1 MKNKGIFGGIIVV
14 VLILVLTLAVGG
26 GSVSAEEPTIIAS
39 GNCGKAGSNV
49 TWTLDSTGL
58 LTISG
63 EGEMYDFSTYSG
75 DQPWRSYVNKIESIV
90 VESGISSV
98 GNYVFY
104 EHSALKSV
112 TILGN
117 VVSVGDGA
125 CYNCKNLTTVKFAG
139 EVKSIGQS
147 AFYICRNLISV
158 NISDGITSIGSGAFM
173 GCSKLEDIYLPETLL
188 SIGERA
194 FSSCRE
200 LTKITIPSSI
210 GKIEKGAFENCS
222 GLTEITIPEG
232 ITSIGEEGFAFCSW
246 STKVELPDS
255 LRSIGYSAFRSCG
268 KLKTINIPENVVN
281 ISGHAFD
288 FCYGLEEINYN
299 AKKVTTNLY
308 KDSNVFYTS
317 SQAKK
322 SLRLTIGENVETI
335 PDYLF
340 ANCVELT
347 EVNYNAKAAET
358 LGSSCFRKAGTA
370 EIGFK
375 VTFGGNVEKIPNS
388 LFRSCENLTEVVLSN
403 GIISIGQYAFHSCNG
418 LTHVIIP
425 ENVKS
430 IGKNAFYYCRNLK
443 NITIYAKNMDG
454 FSADDSVFSG
464 AGSSGIQVVF
474 GNTVECIPAG
484 MFCGCY
490 LTSVIIPESV
500 TSIGSCAFL
509 GCNKLNNIEIPNRV
523 TQIGSSAFSGCS
535 GLTSIDIPNSV
546 TSVGSSA
553 FSNCTGLTSAV
564 ISNSMTNI
572 AESTFAGCASLT
584 SITIPEG
591 ITNIGSLAFSGCKG
605 LTSAKIPES
614 ILSIGSDA
622 FADCDAL
629 QDIYFGSTEPIWRML
644 EVTTRVETIIH
655 FAEQTGRIVFSG
667 ECGTSGN
674 NVAWTINDRGVLTIS
689 GQGAMQDYEVKTVNG
704 DIIITAPWYKYG
716 KYISSVI
723 IEVGVTSIGDSAFRG
738 CGGLASVN
746 IGNSVTSIGTAA
758 FAFCT
763 GLAGVTIPDS
773 VTSIGSS
780 AFYGCTGLSSVTI
793 PDSVT
798 SIGDRAFY
806 GCTGLTEIIYNAEDA
821 VVDSE
826 YYIGGNVFINAGSSS
841 GGLRVIIGDGVRK
854 IPDYL
859 FYGCTGLSSV
869 TIGNSVTRIGDGAFS
884 DCTGLTEIYYNAKA
898 AANLKYDSYASFKN
912 AGTSSKGLRLV
923 IGDCVE
929 HIPNYLF
936 SSCTGLSSVTISD
949 SVTSIGW
956 SAFKGCIGL
965 TSVTIG
971 NSVTSVGSDAFSDC
985 TGLTSVTIPDG
996 VTSIGSGAFLGCT
1009 DLTSVTIGNSV
1020 TSVGSSAFSGC
1031 TGLTSVTIPNSVTS
1045 IEESVFSD
1053 CTGLSSVTIGDSVT
1067 SIGNRAFSGCS
1078 NLTSV
1083 YFNAKE
1089 CTDFKE
1095 NSDVFRYAGKKTE
1108 GMVITFGK
1116 NVQNIPSYLCYASEY
1131 NTKNWKY
1138 DYSPYYAPK
1147 VKKIIIA
1154 DGVQDIGQFAFYGST
1169 SLSEIIY
1176 NAKAAADLKSGSD
1189 VFSNAGTS
1197 SDGLRVVIGNSVEH
1211 IPAHLFSGCT
1221 GLTSMTIP
1229 DSVTS
1234 IGSGAFL
1241 GCTDLTSVTIGNS
1254 VTSIGSSAFSGCTG
1268 LTSVTIPNSVTSIE
1282 ESVFSDCTGLT
1293 SVTIPNSVTSIGSSA
1308 FHGCTGLTSVTIPD
1322 SVTSIGSS
1330 AFHGC
1335 TGLTSVTIPDSV
1347 TSIGDGAF
1355 SYCTGL
1361 TEILYNAKAAA
1372 DLDYYSNAF
1381 SNAGTSSDGLRAVIG
1396 NSVEQIPACLF
1407 SGCTGLTSV
1416 KIGNGVT
1423 SIGERAFT
1431 GCTGLTSVTIPDS
1444 VASIG
1449 NGAFY
1454 GCTGLTSVTIG
1465 NSVTS
1470 IGSEAFSGCT
1480 GLAGVTIGNSV
1491 ASIGSDAFYGCTG
1504 LTSVTI
1510 PNSVTSIGD
1519 GAFSRCTGLT
1529 SVTIP
1534 SSVESIGSLAFSNC
1548 SQLKDIF
1555 YGGSELAWKLRFSNV
1570 SVSGNTTV
1578 HFEQPTGQI
1587 LVSGNCGTDGDNLT
1601 WTINDRGNLTVS
1613 GKGAM
1618 KDYTQSYI
1626 NYQYVN
1632 TSPWG
1637 NYAKCLY
1644 SAVIENGVTSI
1655 GDYAFAFCKNLKS
1668 VTIGEDV
1675 SNFGSCAFRECSN
1688 LEELNYNAKAAA
1700 DLGTSEYVFDCAG
1713 NSGNGICVWVGERV
1727 KKIPRDLFCGAAT
1740 YFSNH
1745 ANLRC
1750 VFFKGNPPI
1759 IDGIGLVS
1767 SRSSVY
1773 AFYPYGNSEWTA
1785 SARNSYGSKLI
1796 WSAYSDAP
1804 ATAVSCKTNK
1814 TVYLVGET
1822 LDVSHLV
1829 MTVTHED
1836 GCVETIPYA
1845 SGLLTLGEYDL
1856 TTPGAKSI
1864 PVTGRGA
1871 EGKLSVYVHEQKT
1884 ETLDKAGYPESS
1896 HDYENDLNKTYTYKA
1911 EGAFSLDVTF
1921 SAQTEV
1927 ETNIDYLYVNGTK
1940 YTGTELAGKTI
1951 TISGDTLTIRLVSD
1965 KSDSAYG
1972 FSIDSIVMTYMGHE
1986 YEDTVVPPTCT
1997 EQGYTLRSC
2006 PCGSVVKQ
2014 NYVDAL
2020 GHDMVTDAAVA
2031 PTCTKTGLTEGSH
2044 CARCDEATTAQK
2056 VVPALGHDMVTDAAV
2071 APTCMKTGLTEGS
2084 HCSRCDEATTAQ
2096 KVVPALG
2103 HDMVTDA
2110 AVAPTCTKT
2119 GLTEGS
2125 HCSRCDEATTAQK
2138 VVPALG
2144 HDMVTDAAVAP
2155 TCTKTGLTEGSH
2167 CARCDEATTAQKV
2180 VPALGH
2186 DMVTDAA
2193 VAPTC
2198 TKTGL
2203 TEGSHCN
2210 RCDETIVEQKVVPAL
2225 GHDMVT
2231 DAAVAPTCTKTGLT
2245 EGSHCSR
2252 CDEATTAQKV
2262 VPALGHDMVT
2272 DAAVAPTCTKTGLT
2286 EGSHCSRCDDQTTA
2300 QEVIPARGHR
2310 FNARHICMVCGV
2322 EDPVV
2327 EITLK
2332 KLPTKASYVVN
2343 KEALDVAGGVVL
2355 AHYESGETEELELT
2369 AAMVSGF
2376 DNTILGKQTLT
2387 VTVGGLTTTF
2397 EVEVVERAVTFVA
2410 VENGKLVKHYTD
2422 GTTEETPLKDG
2433 AISDFA
2439 ISETGEKTLTLTSEN
2454 ACVAAYKDADGNYV
2468 ALKAVANEDGSYS
2481 YVVPEEVTEVTVAVK
2496 GDLDGDGRINMKDLA
2511 QLRRNMAEGTVE
2523 GGLEQLLIDFNG
2535 DGVVN
2540 MKDMGILRRY
2550 LAGGYGVELGW

>member
-39 GNCGKAGSNV
+39 GYCGKDGSNV
-49 TWTLDSTGL
+49 TWKLDSAGL

-63 EGEMYDFSTYSG
+63 EGEMKDYS
-75 DQPWRSYVNKIESIV
+75 YKYTN
-90 VESGISSV
+90 SSW
-98 GNYVFY
+98 
-104 EHSALKSV
+104 
-112 TILGN
+112 
-117 VVSVGDGA
+117 
-125 CYNCKNLTTVKFAG
+125 
-139 EVKSIGQS
+139 
-147 AFYICRNLISV
+147 
-158 NISDGITSIGSGAFM
+158 IT
-173 GCSKLEDIYLPETLL
+173 
-188 SIGERA
+188 
-194 FSSCRE
+194 
-200 LTKITIPSSI
+200 
-210 GKIEKGAFENCS
+210 
-222 GLTEITIPEG
+222 
-232 ITSIGEEGFAFCSW
+232 
-246 STKVELPDS
+246 
-255 LRSIGYSAFRSCG
+255 
-268 KLKTINIPENVVN
+268 
-281 ISGHAFD
+281 
-288 FCYGLEEINYN
+288 
-299 AKKVTTNLY
+299 
-308 KDSNVFYTS
+308 
-317 SQAKK
+317 
-322 SLRLTIGENVETI
+322 
-335 PDYLF
+335 
-340 ANCVELT
+340 
-347 EVNYNAKAAET
+347 
-358 LGSSCFRKAGTA
+358 
-370 EIGFK
+370 
-375 VTFGGNVEKIPNS
+375 
-388 LFRSCENLTEVVLSN
+388 
-403 GIISIGQYAFHSCNG
+403 
-418 LTHVIIP
+418 
-425 ENVKS
+425 
-430 IGKNAFYYCRNLK
+430 
-443 NITIYAKNMDG
+443 
-454 FSADDSVFSG
+454 
-464 AGSSGIQVVF
+464 
-474 GNTVECIPAG
+474 
-484 MFCGCY
+484 
-490 LTSVIIPESV
+490 
-500 TSIGSCAFL
+500 
-509 GCNKLNNIEIPNRV
+509 
-523 TQIGSSAFSGCS
+523 
-535 GLTSIDIPNSV
+535 
-546 TSVGSSA
+546 
-553 FSNCTGLTSAV
+553 
-564 ISNSMTNI
+564 
-572 AESTFAGCASLT
+572 
-584 SITIPEG
+584 
-591 ITNIGSLAFSGCKG
+591 
-605 LTSAKIPES
+605 
-614 ILSIGSDA
+614 
-622 FADCDAL
+622 
-629 QDIYFGSTEPIWRML
+629 
-644 EVTTRVETIIH
+644 
-655 FAEQTGRIVFSG
+655 
-667 ECGTSGN
+667 
-674 NVAWTINDRGVLTIS
+674 
-689 GQGAMQDYEVKTVNG
+689 
-704 DIIITAPWYKYG
+704 TAPWQNRANKL
-716 KYISSVI
+716 I
-723 IEVGVTSIGDSAFRG
+723 IQEGVTSIGNYAF
-738 CGGLASVN
+738 
-746 IGNSVTSIGTAA
+746 
-758 FAFCT
+758 
-763 GLAGVTIPDS
+763 
-773 VTSIGSS
+773 
-780 AFYGCTGLSSVTI
+780 
-793 PDSVT
+793 
-798 SIGDRAFY
+798 
-806 GCTGLTEIIYNAEDA
+806 
-821 VVDSE
+821 
-826 YYIGGNVFINAGSSS
+826 
-841 GGLRVIIGDGVRK
+841 
-854 IPDYL
+854 
-859 FYGCTGLSSV
+859 
-869 TIGNSVTRIGDGAFS
+869 
-884 DCTGLTEIYYNAKA
+884 
-898 AANLKYDSYASFKN
+898 
-912 AGTSSKGLRLV
+912 
-923 IGDCVE
+923 
-929 HIPNYLF
+929 
-936 SSCTGLSSVTISD
+936 
-949 SVTSIGW
+949 W
-956 SAFKGCIGL
+956 S
-965 TSVTIG
+965 
-971 NSVTSVGSDAFSDC
+971 
-985 TGLTSVTIPDG
+985 
-996 VTSIGSGAFLGCT
+996 
-1009 DLTSVTIGNSV
+1009 
-1020 TSVGSSAFSGC
+1020 
-1031 TGLTSVTIPNSVTS
+1031 
-1045 IEESVFSD
+1045 
-1053 CTGLSSVTIGDSVT
+1053 
-1067 SIGNRAFSGCS
+1067 
-1078 NLTSV
+1078 
-1083 YFNAKE
+1083 
-1089 CTDFKE
+1089 
-1095 NSDVFRYAGKKTE
+1095 
-1108 GMVITFGK
+1108 
-1116 NVQNIPSYLCYASEY
+1116 
-1131 NTKNWKY
+1131 
-1138 DYSPYYAPK
+1138 
-1147 VKKIIIA
+1147 
-1154 DGVQDIGQFAFYGST
+1154 
-1169 SLSEIIY
+1169 
-1176 NAKAAADLKSGSD
+1176 
-1189 VFSNAGTS
+1189 
-1197 SDGLRVVIGNSVEH
+1197 
-1211 IPAHLFSGCT
+1211 
-1221 GLTSMTIP
+1221 
-1229 DSVTS
+1229 
-1234 IGSGAFL
+1234 
-1241 GCTDLTSVTIGNS
+1241 
-1254 VTSIGSSAFSGCTG
+1254 
-1268 LTSVTIPNSVTSIE
+1268 
-1282 ESVFSDCTGLT
+1282 CTGLT
-1293 SVTIPNSVTSIGSSA
+1293 SVTIPNSVTSIGSYAFYGCTGLSSVTIGSGVTSIGESA
-1308 FHGCTGLTSVTIPD
+1308 FSSCNSIEKVHISDVAAWCGIVFENYNSNPLGYANNLYVNDVLVTDLTIPNGVTSIGNYAFWSCTGLTSVTIPD
-1322 SVTSIGSS
+1322 SVTSIGSY
-1330 AFHGC
+1330 AFYGC
-1335 TGLTSVTIPDSV
+1335 TGLSSVTIGSGVTSIGYNAFSGCTGLTSVTIGNGVTSIGEDAFLSCTNLTSVTIPDSV
-1347 TSIGDGAF
+1347 TSIGG
-1355 SYCTGL
+1355 G
-1361 TEILYNAKAAA
+1361 
-1372 DLDYYSNAF
+1372 
-1381 SNAGTSSDGLRAVIG
+1381 
-1396 NSVEQIPACLF
+1396 
-1407 SGCTGLTSV
+1407 
-1416 KIGNGVT
+1416 
-1423 SIGERAFT
+1423 
-1431 GCTGLTSVTIPDS
+1431 
-1444 VASIG
+1444 
-1449 NGAFY
+1449 
-1454 GCTGLTSVTIG
+1454 
-1465 NSVTS
+1465 
-1470 IGSEAFSGCT
+1470 
-1480 GLAGVTIGNSV
+1480 
-1491 ASIGSDAFYGCTG
+1491 AFYGCTG

-1510 PNSVTSIGD
+1510 PNSVTSIGNSV
-1519 GAFSRCTGLT
+1519 FSGCTGLT

-1555 YGGSELAWKLRFSNV
+1555 YGGSELTWKLRFSNV
-1570 SVSGNTTV
+1570 SVSGNTSV

-1727 KKIPRDLFCGAAT
+1727 KKIPRDLFCGAAM

-2071 APTCMKTGLTEGS
+2071 APTC
-2084 HCSRCDEATTAQ
+2084 
-2096 KVVPALG
+2096 
-2103 HDMVTDA
+2103 
-2110 AVAPTCTKT
+2110 
-2119 GLTEGS
+2119 
-2125 HCSRCDEATTAQK
+2125 
-2138 VVPALG
+2138 
-2144 HDMVTDAAVAP
+2144 
-2155 TCTKTGLTEGSH
+2155 
-2167 CARCDEATTAQKV
+2167 
-2180 VPALGH
+2180 
-2186 DMVTDAA
+2186 
-2193 VAPTC
+2193 
-2198 TKTGL
+2198 
-2203 TEGSHCN
+2203 
-2210 RCDETIVEQKVVPAL
+2210 
-2225 GHDMVT
+2225 
-2231 DAAVAPTCTKTGLT
+2231 
-2245 EGSHCSR
+2245 
-2252 CDEATTAQKV
+2252 
-2262 VPALGHDMVT
+2262 
-2272 DAAVAPTCTKTGLT
+2272 TKTGLT

-2355 AHYESGETEELELT
+2355 SHYESGETEELELT

-2540 MKDMGILRRY
+2540 MKDMGLLRRY
-2550 LAGGYGVELGW
+2550 LAGGYDIELGW

>member
-39 GNCGKAGSNV
+39 GDCGKAGSNV

-63 EGEMYDFSTYSG
+63 EGEMEIY
-75 DQPWRSYVNKIESIV
+75 
-90 VESGISSV
+90 SSV
-98 GNYVFY
+98 NENGW
-104 EHSALKSV
+104 
-112 TILGN
+112 
-117 VVSVGDGA
+117 
-125 CYNCKNLTTVKFAG
+125 
-139 EVKSIGQS
+139 
-147 AFYICRNLISV
+147 
-158 NISDGITSIGSGAFM
+158 IT
-173 GCSKLEDIYLPETLL
+173 
-188 SIGERA
+188 
-194 FSSCRE
+194 
-200 LTKITIPSSI
+200 
-210 GKIEKGAFENCS
+210 
-222 GLTEITIPEG
+222 
-232 ITSIGEEGFAFCSW
+232 
-246 STKVELPDS
+246 
-255 LRSIGYSAFRSCG
+255 
-268 KLKTINIPENVVN
+268 
-281 ISGHAFD
+281 
-288 FCYGLEEINYN
+288 
-299 AKKVTTNLY
+299 
-308 KDSNVFYTS
+308 
-317 SQAKK
+317 
-322 SLRLTIGENVETI
+322 
-335 PDYLF
+335 
-340 ANCVELT
+340 
-347 EVNYNAKAAET
+347 
-358 LGSSCFRKAGTA
+358 
-370 EIGFK
+370 
-375 VTFGGNVEKIPNS
+375 
-388 LFRSCENLTEVVLSN
+388 
-403 GIISIGQYAFHSCNG
+403 
-418 LTHVIIP
+418 
-425 ENVKS
+425 
-430 IGKNAFYYCRNLK
+430 
-443 NITIYAKNMDG
+443 
-454 FSADDSVFSG
+454 
-464 AGSSGIQVVF
+464 
-474 GNTVECIPAG
+474 
-484 MFCGCY
+484 
-490 LTSVIIPESV
+490 
-500 TSIGSCAFL
+500 
-509 GCNKLNNIEIPNRV
+509 
-523 TQIGSSAFSGCS
+523 
-535 GLTSIDIPNSV
+535 
-546 TSVGSSA
+546 
-553 FSNCTGLTSAV
+553 
-564 ISNSMTNI
+564 
-572 AESTFAGCASLT
+572 
-584 SITIPEG
+584 
-591 ITNIGSLAFSGCKG
+591 
-605 LTSAKIPES
+605 
-614 ILSIGSDA
+614 
-622 FADCDAL
+622 
-629 QDIYFGSTEPIWRML
+629 
-644 EVTTRVETIIH
+644 
-655 FAEQTGRIVFSG
+655 
-667 ECGTSGN
+667 
-674 NVAWTINDRGVLTIS
+674 
-689 GQGAMQDYEVKTVNG
+689 
-704 DIIITAPWYKYG
+704 TAPWQNRASKL
-716 KYISSVI
+716 I
-723 IEVGVTSIGDSAFRG
+723 IQEGVTSIGG
-738 CGGLASVN
+738 Y
-746 IGNSVTSIGTAA
+746 
-758 FAFCT
+758 
-763 GLAGVTIPDS
+763 
-773 VTSIGSS
+773 
-780 AFYGCTGLSSVTI
+780 AFYNCGALKSVTI

-798 SIGDRAFY
+798 SIGEDAFS
-806 GCTGLTEIIYNAEDA
+806 GCTGLTEIIYNARE
-821 VVDSE
+821 
-826 YYIGGNVFINAGSSS
+826 
-841 GGLRVIIGDGVRK
+841 
-854 IPDYL
+854 
-859 FYGCTGLSSV
+859 
-869 TIGNSVTRIGDGAFS
+869 
-884 DCTGLTEIYYNAKA
+884 
-898 AANLKYDSYASFKN
+898 AANLTYKSEVFKN
-912 AGTSSKGLRLV
+912 AGTSSGSFRVV
-923 IGDCVE
+923 IGDSVE
-929 HIPNYLF
+929 KIPSCLF
-936 SSCTGLSSVTISD
+936 YDCTSLSSVKIGN
-949 SVTSIGW
+949 SVTSIG
-956 SAFKGCIGL
+956 SNAFYGCTGLTSVAIPDSVSSIGDYAFIGCTRL

-971 NSVTSVGSDAFSDC
+971 N
-985 TGLTSVTIPDG
+985 G
-996 VTSIGSGAFLGCT
+996 VTSIGYNAFY
-1009 DLTSVTIGNSV
+1009 D
-1020 TSVGSSAFSGC
+1020 
-1031 TGLTSVTIPNSVTS
+1031 
-1045 IEESVFSD
+1045 
-1053 CTGLSSVTIGDSVT
+1053 
-1067 SIGNRAFSGCS
+1067 CS

-1089 CTDFKE
+1089 CADFKE
-1095 NSDVFRYAGKKTE
+1095 NSDVFGSAGKKTE
-1108 GMVITFGK
+1108 GVTITFGK
-1116 NVQNIPSYLCYASEY
+1116 NVQNIPSYLCYGSKY
-1131 NTKNWKY
+1131 NSYTEKY
-1138 DYSPYYAPK
+1138 YYSSDYAPK
-1147 VKKIIIA
+1147 VKEIIIEN
-1154 DGVQDIGQFAFYGST
+1154 DVQHIGNHAFY
-1169 SLSEIIY
+1169 
-1176 NAKAAADLKSGSD
+1176 
-1189 VFSNAGTS
+1189 
-1197 SDGLRVVIGNSVEH
+1197 
-1211 IPAHLFSGCT
+1211 
-1221 GLTSMTIP
+1221 
-1229 DSVTS
+1229 
-1234 IGSGAFL
+1234 
-1241 GCTDLTSVTIGNS
+1241 
-1254 VTSIGSSAFSGCTG
+1254 
-1268 LTSVTIPNSVTSIE
+1268 
-1282 ESVFSDCTGLT
+1282 
-1293 SVTIPNSVTSIGSSA
+1293 
-1308 FHGCTGLTSVTIPD
+1308 GCTGLTSVTIPD
-1322 SVTSIGSS
+1322 SVTSIGN
-1330 AFHGC
+1330 
-1335 TGLTSVTIPDSV
+1335 
-1347 TSIGDGAF
+1347 
-1355 SYCTGL
+1355 Y
-1361 TEILYNAKAAA
+1361 
-1372 DLDYYSNAF
+1372 
-1381 SNAGTSSDGLRAVIG
+1381 
-1396 NSVEQIPACLF
+1396 
-1407 SGCTGLTSV
+1407 
-1416 KIGNGVT
+1416 
-1423 SIGERAFT
+1423 
-1431 GCTGLTSVTIPDS
+1431 
-1444 VASIG
+1444 
-1449 NGAFY
+1449 AFY
-1454 GCTGLTSVTIG
+1454 
-1465 NSVTS
+1465 
-1470 IGSEAFSGCT
+1470 
-1480 GLAGVTIGNSV
+1480 
-1491 ASIGSDAFYGCTG
+1491 D
-1504 LTSVTI
+1504 
-1510 PNSVTSIGD
+1510 
-1519 GAFSRCTGLT
+1519 CTGLT

-1578 HFEQPTGQI
+1578 HFEQSTGQI

-1727 KKIPRDLFCGAAT
+1727 KKIPRDLFCGAAM

-2167 CARCDEATTAQKV
+2167 C
-2180 VPALGH
+2180 
-2186 DMVTDAA
+2186 
-2193 VAPTC
+2193 
-2198 TKTGL
+2198 
-2203 TEGSHCN
+2203 
-2210 RCDETIVEQKVVPAL
+2210 
-2225 GHDMVT
+2225 
-2231 DAAVAPTCTKTGLT
+2231 
-2245 EGSHCSR
+2245 
-2252 CDEATTAQKV
+2252 
-2262 VPALGHDMVT
+2262 
-2272 DAAVAPTCTKTGLT
+2272 
-2286 EGSHCSRCDDQTTA
+2286 SRCDDQTTA

-2355 AHYESGETEELELT
+2355 SHYESGETEELELT

-2454 ACVAAYKDADGNYV
+2454 VCVAAYKDADGNYV

>member
-90 VESGISSV
+90 VGSGISSV

-112 TILGN
+112 TILGS
-117 VVSVGDGA
+117 VVSVGEGA

-139 EVKSIGQS
+139 EVKSIGQL

-232 ITSIGEEGFAFCSW
+232 ITSIGEKGFAYCSG

-255 LRSIGYSAFRSCG
+255 LGSIGYSAFESCG
-268 KLKTINIPENVVN
+268 KLKTINIPENVVS

-347 EVNYNAKAAET
+347 EVNYNAKAAEA

-375 VTFGGNVEKIPNS
+375 VKFGENVEKIPNS
-388 LFRSCENLTEVVLSN
+388 LFQSCENLTEVVLSN

-443 NITIYAKNMDG
+443 NITVYAKNMNG
-454 FSADDSVFSG
+454 FSTDDSVFSG

-484 MFCGCY
+484 MFRGCY

-500 TSIGSCAFL
+500 TTIGSCAFL

-553 FSNCTGLTSAV
+553 FSNCTSLTSAV
-564 ISNSMTNI
+564 IPNSMTNI
-572 AESTFAGCASLT
+572 AESMFAGCTSLT

-591 ITNIGSLAFSGCKG
+591 ITSIGSLAFSGCKG

-614 ILSIGSDA
+614 ILSIGGDA

-723 IEVGVTSIGDSAFRG
+723 VEVGVTSIGDSAFRG
-738 CGGLASVN
+738 CRGLASVN

-758 FAFCT
+758 FA
-763 GLAGVTIPDS
+763 
-773 VTSIGSS
+773 
-780 AFYGCTGLSSVTI
+780 Y
-793 PDSVT
+793 
-798 SIGDRAFY
+798 
-806 GCTGLTEIIYNAEDA
+806 CTGLTEIIYNAEDA

-826 YYIGGNVFINAGSSS
+826 FIRTNVFENAGSSS
-841 GGLRVIIGDGVRK
+841 GGIRVVIGDGVKK
-854 IPDYL
+854 IPGYL
-859 FYGCTGLSSV
+859 F
-869 TIGNSVTRIGDGAFS
+869 N
-884 DCTGLTEIYYNAKA
+884 DC
-898 AANLKYDSYASFKN
+898 
-912 AGTSSKGLRLV
+912 R
-923 IGDCVE
+923 
-929 HIPNYLF
+929 
-936 SSCTGLSSVTISD
+936 
-949 SVTSIGW
+949 
-956 SAFKGCIGL
+956 
-965 TSVTIG
+965 
-971 NSVTSVGSDAFSDC
+971 
-985 TGLTSVTIPDG
+985 GLTSVTIPDS
-996 VTSIGSGAFLGCT
+996 VIGIGEHAFYDCGGLTEIIYNAENAVVVSEYSHTAKVFGGAG
-1009 DLTSVTIGNSV
+1009 SS
-1020 TSVGSSAFSGC
+1020 SVGLRVVIGDGVKKIPGYLFSGC
-1031 TGLTSVTIPNSVTS
+1031 TGLTSVTIPDSVTS
-1045 IEESVFSD
+1045 VGFGAFEG
-1053 CTGLSSVTIGDSVT
+1053 CTSLTSVTIGNSVD
-1067 SIGNRAFSGCS
+1067 SIGTYAFRDCAG
-1078 NLTSV
+1078 LTSV
-1083 YFNAKE
+1083 
-1089 CTDFKE
+1089 
-1095 NSDVFRYAGKKTE
+1095 
-1108 GMVITFGK
+1108 
-1116 NVQNIPSYLCYASEY
+1116 
-1131 NTKNWKY
+1131 
-1138 DYSPYYAPK
+1138 
-1147 VKKIIIA
+1147 
-1154 DGVQDIGQFAFYGST
+1154 
-1169 SLSEIIY
+1169 
-1176 NAKAAADLKSGSD
+1176 
-1189 VFSNAGTS
+1189 
-1197 SDGLRVVIGNSVEH
+1197 
-1211 IPAHLFSGCT
+1211 
-1221 GLTSMTIP
+1221 TIP

-1234 IGSGAFL
+1234 IGGDAFFD
-1241 GCTDLTSVTIGNS
+1241 CTGLTSVTIGNS
-1254 VTSIGSSAFSGCTG
+1254 VTSIGDRAFYNCTGLTEIIYNAQAAADLKWDSSKVFYNAGTSAVDLRVVIGDGVERIPAYLFYNCTG
-1268 LTSVTIPNSVTSIE
+1268 LTSVTIGNNVTSIE
-1282 ESVFSDCTGLT
+1282 NGAFLICTSLT
-1293 SVTIPNSVTSIGSSA
+1293 SVTIGNSVTSIGNSAFSGCTDLTKIIYNAENAADLTYKSEVFKNAGTSSEGFRVVIGDGVKKIPSHLFYGCARLSSVTIGNGVTSIGRQAFYGCNSIEKVHISDIAAWCEIVFEDYYSNPLNANCLYVNDTLVTNLTIPNDVTSIGTYA

-1322 SVTSIGSS
+1322 SVTNIGTY

-1335 TGLTSVTIPDSV
+1335 TDLTSVAIPDSV
-1347 TSIGDGAF
+1347 TNIGTYA
-1355 SYCTGL
+1355 
-1361 TEILYNAKAAA
+1361 
-1372 DLDYYSNAF
+1372 
-1381 SNAGTSSDGLRAVIG
+1381 
-1396 NSVEQIPACLF
+1396 F

-1431 GCTGLTSVTIPDS
+1431 GCTGLTSVTIPNS

-1470 IGSEAFSGCT
+1470 IGSEAFSGCSNLT
-1480 GLAGVTIGNSV
+1480 SVYFNAKECTDFKESSNVFSNAGEKTDGVTIIFGKNVQNIPSYLCYGSKYNSYTKYYYYSSDYAPKVKEIIIENGVQHIGNY
-1491 ASIGSDAFYGCTG
+1491 AFYGCTG

-1510 PNSVTSIGD
+1510 PD
-1519 GAFSRCTGLT
+1519 
-1529 SVTIP
+1529 
-1534 SSVESIGSLAFSNC
+1534 SVESIGSLAFSNC

-2110 AVAPTCTKT
+2110 AVAPTCT
-2119 GLTEGS
+2119 
-2125 HCSRCDEATTAQK
+2125 R
-2138 VVPALG
+2138 
-2144 HDMVTDAAVAP
+2144 
-2155 TCTKTGLTEGSH
+2155 
-2167 CARCDEATTAQKV
+2167 
-2180 VPALGH
+2180 
-2186 DMVTDAA
+2186 
-2193 VAPTC
+2193 
-2198 TKTGL
+2198 
-2203 TEGSHCN
+2203 
-2210 RCDETIVEQKVVPAL
+2210 
-2225 GHDMVT
+2225 
-2231 DAAVAPTCTKTGLT
+2231 TGLT

-2355 AHYESGETEELELT
+2355 SHYESGETEELELT

>member
-39 GNCGKAGSNV
+39 GYCGKDGSNV
-49 TWTLDSTGL
+49 TWKLDSAGL

-63 EGEMYDFSTYSG
+63 EGEMKDYS
-75 DQPWRSYVNKIESIV
+75 YKYTN
-90 VESGISSV
+90 SSW
-98 GNYVFY
+98 
-104 EHSALKSV
+104 
-112 TILGN
+112 
-117 VVSVGDGA
+117 
-125 CYNCKNLTTVKFAG
+125 
-139 EVKSIGQS
+139 
-147 AFYICRNLISV
+147 
-158 NISDGITSIGSGAFM
+158 IT
-173 GCSKLEDIYLPETLL
+173 
-188 SIGERA
+188 
-194 FSSCRE
+194 
-200 LTKITIPSSI
+200 
-210 GKIEKGAFENCS
+210 
-222 GLTEITIPEG
+222 
-232 ITSIGEEGFAFCSW
+232 
-246 STKVELPDS
+246 
-255 LRSIGYSAFRSCG
+255 
-268 KLKTINIPENVVN
+268 
-281 ISGHAFD
+281 
-288 FCYGLEEINYN
+288 
-299 AKKVTTNLY
+299 
-308 KDSNVFYTS
+308 
-317 SQAKK
+317 
-322 SLRLTIGENVETI
+322 
-335 PDYLF
+335 
-340 ANCVELT
+340 
-347 EVNYNAKAAET
+347 
-358 LGSSCFRKAGTA
+358 
-370 EIGFK
+370 
-375 VTFGGNVEKIPNS
+375 
-388 LFRSCENLTEVVLSN
+388 
-403 GIISIGQYAFHSCNG
+403 
-418 LTHVIIP
+418 
-425 ENVKS
+425 
-430 IGKNAFYYCRNLK
+430 
-443 NITIYAKNMDG
+443 
-454 FSADDSVFSG
+454 
-464 AGSSGIQVVF
+464 
-474 GNTVECIPAG
+474 
-484 MFCGCY
+484 
-490 LTSVIIPESV
+490 
-500 TSIGSCAFL
+500 
-509 GCNKLNNIEIPNRV
+509 
-523 TQIGSSAFSGCS
+523 
-535 GLTSIDIPNSV
+535 
-546 TSVGSSA
+546 
-553 FSNCTGLTSAV
+553 
-564 ISNSMTNI
+564 
-572 AESTFAGCASLT
+572 
-584 SITIPEG
+584 
-591 ITNIGSLAFSGCKG
+591 
-605 LTSAKIPES
+605 
-614 ILSIGSDA
+614 
-622 FADCDAL
+622 
-629 QDIYFGSTEPIWRML
+629 
-644 EVTTRVETIIH
+644 
-655 FAEQTGRIVFSG
+655 
-667 ECGTSGN
+667 
-674 NVAWTINDRGVLTIS
+674 
-689 GQGAMQDYEVKTVNG
+689 
-704 DIIITAPWYKYG
+704 TAPWQNRANKL
-716 KYISSVI
+716 I
-723 IEVGVTSIGDSAFRG
+723 IQEGVTSIGNYAF
-738 CGGLASVN
+738 
-746 IGNSVTSIGTAA
+746 
-758 FAFCT
+758 
-763 GLAGVTIPDS
+763 
-773 VTSIGSS
+773 
-780 AFYGCTGLSSVTI
+780 
-793 PDSVT
+793 
-798 SIGDRAFY
+798 
-806 GCTGLTEIIYNAEDA
+806 
-821 VVDSE
+821 
-826 YYIGGNVFINAGSSS
+826 
-841 GGLRVIIGDGVRK
+841 
-854 IPDYL
+854 
-859 FYGCTGLSSV
+859 
-869 TIGNSVTRIGDGAFS
+869 
-884 DCTGLTEIYYNAKA
+884 
-898 AANLKYDSYASFKN
+898 
-912 AGTSSKGLRLV
+912 
-923 IGDCVE
+923 
-929 HIPNYLF
+929 
-936 SSCTGLSSVTISD
+936 
-949 SVTSIGW
+949 W
-956 SAFKGCIGL
+956 S
-965 TSVTIG
+965 
-971 NSVTSVGSDAFSDC
+971 
-985 TGLTSVTIPDG
+985 
-996 VTSIGSGAFLGCT
+996 
-1009 DLTSVTIGNSV
+1009 
-1020 TSVGSSAFSGC
+1020 
-1031 TGLTSVTIPNSVTS
+1031 
-1045 IEESVFSD
+1045 
-1053 CTGLSSVTIGDSVT
+1053 
-1067 SIGNRAFSGCS
+1067 
-1078 NLTSV
+1078 
-1083 YFNAKE
+1083 
-1089 CTDFKE
+1089 
-1095 NSDVFRYAGKKTE
+1095 
-1108 GMVITFGK
+1108 
-1116 NVQNIPSYLCYASEY
+1116 
-1131 NTKNWKY
+1131 
-1138 DYSPYYAPK
+1138 
-1147 VKKIIIA
+1147 
-1154 DGVQDIGQFAFYGST
+1154 
-1169 SLSEIIY
+1169 
-1176 NAKAAADLKSGSD
+1176 
-1189 VFSNAGTS
+1189 
-1197 SDGLRVVIGNSVEH
+1197 
-1211 IPAHLFSGCT
+1211 
-1221 GLTSMTIP
+1221 
-1229 DSVTS
+1229 
-1234 IGSGAFL
+1234 
-1241 GCTDLTSVTIGNS
+1241 
-1254 VTSIGSSAFSGCTG
+1254 
-1268 LTSVTIPNSVTSIE
+1268 
-1282 ESVFSDCTGLT
+1282 CTGLT
-1293 SVTIPNSVTSIGSSA
+1293 SVTIPNSVTSIGSYA
-1308 FHGCTGLTSVTIPD
+1308 FYGCTGLSSVTIGSGVTSIGESAFSSCNSIEKVHISDVAAWCGIVFENYNSNPLGYANNLYVNDVLVTDLTIPNGVTSIGNYAFWSCTGLTSVTIPNSVTSIGSYAFYGCTGLSSVTIGSGVTSIGYNAFSGCTGLTSVTIGNGVTSIGEDAFLSCTNLTSVTIPD
-1322 SVTSIGSS
+1322 SVTSIG
-1330 AFHGC
+1330 G
-1335 TGLTSVTIPDSV
+1335 G
-1347 TSIGDGAF
+1347 
-1355 SYCTGL
+1355 
-1361 TEILYNAKAAA
+1361 
-1372 DLDYYSNAF
+1372 
-1381 SNAGTSSDGLRAVIG
+1381 
-1396 NSVEQIPACLF
+1396 
-1407 SGCTGLTSV
+1407 
-1416 KIGNGVT
+1416 
-1423 SIGERAFT
+1423 
-1431 GCTGLTSVTIPDS
+1431 
-1444 VASIG
+1444 
-1449 NGAFY
+1449 
-1454 GCTGLTSVTIG
+1454 
-1465 NSVTS
+1465 
-1470 IGSEAFSGCT
+1470 
-1480 GLAGVTIGNSV
+1480 
-1491 ASIGSDAFYGCTG
+1491 AFYGCTG

-1510 PNSVTSIGD
+1510 PNSVTSIGNSV
-1519 GAFSRCTGLT
+1519 FSGCTGLT

-1555 YGGSELAWKLRFSNV
+1555 YGGSELTWKLRFSNV
-1570 SVSGNTTV
+1570 SVSGNTSV

-1727 KKIPRDLFCGAAT
+1727 KKIPRDLFCGAAM

-2071 APTCMKTGLTEGS
+2071 APTC
-2084 HCSRCDEATTAQ
+2084 
-2096 KVVPALG
+2096 
-2103 HDMVTDA
+2103 
-2110 AVAPTCTKT
+2110 
-2119 GLTEGS
+2119 
-2125 HCSRCDEATTAQK
+2125 
-2138 VVPALG
+2138 
-2144 HDMVTDAAVAP
+2144 
-2155 TCTKTGLTEGSH
+2155 
-2167 CARCDEATTAQKV
+2167 
-2180 VPALGH
+2180 
-2186 DMVTDAA
+2186 
-2193 VAPTC
+2193 
-2198 TKTGL
+2198 
-2203 TEGSHCN
+2203 
-2210 RCDETIVEQKVVPAL
+2210 
-2225 GHDMVT
+2225 
-2231 DAAVAPTCTKTGLT
+2231 
-2245 EGSHCSR
+2245 
-2252 CDEATTAQKV
+2252 
-2262 VPALGHDMVT
+2262 
-2272 DAAVAPTCTKTGLT
+2272 TKTGLT

-2355 AHYESGETEELELT
+2355 SHYESGETEELELT

-2540 MKDMGILRRY
+2540 MKDMGLLRRY
-2550 LAGGYGVELGW
+2550 LAGGYDIELGW

>member
-112 TILGN
+112 TILGS

-139 EVKSIGQS
+139 EVKSIGQL

-255 LRSIGYSAFRSCG
+255 LRSIGYSAFESCG
-268 KLKTINIPENVVN
+268 KLKAINIPENVVN

-375 VTFGGNVEKIPNS
+375 VTFGGNVEKIPDS

-418 LTHVIIP
+418 LTRVIIP

-484 MFCGCY
+484 MFRGCY

-546 TSVGSSA
+546 TSVGRSA

-826 YYIGGNVFINAGSSS
+826 YYIGDNVFINAGSSS

-859 FYGCTGLSSV
+859 FSGCTGLSSV

-884 DCTGLTEIYYNAKA
+884 GCTGLTEIYYNAKA

-1293 SVTIPNSVTSIGSSA
+1293 SVTIPNSVTSIEESVFSD
-1308 FHGCTGLTSVTIPD
+1308 CTGLTSVTIPN

-1454 GCTGLTSVTIG
+1454 
-1465 NSVTS
+1465 
-1470 IGSEAFSGCT
+1470 GCT

-1911 EGAFSLDVTF
+1911 EGAFSLEVTF

-1972 FSIDSIVMTYMGHE
+1972 FSIDSIVKTYMGHE

-2044 CARCDEATTAQK
+2044 C
-2056 VVPALGHDMVTDAAV
+2056 
-2071 APTCMKTGLTEGS
+2071 S
-2084 HCSRCDEATTAQ
+2084 
-2096 KVVPALG
+2096 
-2103 HDMVTDA
+2103 
-2110 AVAPTCTKT
+2110 
-2119 GLTEGS
+2119 
-2125 HCSRCDEATTAQK
+2125 
-2138 VVPALG
+2138 
-2144 HDMVTDAAVAP
+2144 
-2155 TCTKTGLTEGSH
+2155 
-2167 CARCDEATTAQKV
+2167 
-2180 VPALGH
+2180 
-2186 DMVTDAA
+2186 
-2193 VAPTC
+2193 
-2198 TKTGL
+2198 
-2203 TEGSHCN
+2203 
-2210 RCDETIVEQKVVPAL
+2210 RCDETI
-2225 GHDMVT
+2225 
-2231 DAAVAPTCTKTGLT
+2231 T
-2245 EGSHCSR
+2245 E
-2252 CDEATTAQKV
+2252 QKV

-2397 EVEVVERAVTFVA
+2397 EVEVVERTVISVA

-2540 MKDMGILRRY
+2540 MKDMGLLRRY
-2550 LAGGYGVELGW
+2550 LAGGYDIELGW